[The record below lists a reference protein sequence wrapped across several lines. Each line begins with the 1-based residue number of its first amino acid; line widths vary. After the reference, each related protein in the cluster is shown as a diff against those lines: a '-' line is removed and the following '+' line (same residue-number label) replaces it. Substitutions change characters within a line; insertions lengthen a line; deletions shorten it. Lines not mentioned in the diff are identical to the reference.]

1 MKAITLRNLPPEVA
15 RLVQR
20 RAREKRTSLNKAI
33 IELLEERSG
42 TVRKR
47 SRALYDDLD
56 YLSGSWTREEAA
68 AFEQVLKEQRTI
80 DPDVW
85 E

>member
-20 RAREKRTSLNKAI
+20 RAREKRTSLKKAI
-33 IELLEERSG
+33 IELLKERSG
-42 TVRKR
+42 TARKR
-47 SRALYDDLD
+47 GRASYDDLD
-56 YLSGSWTREEAA
+56 HLAGSWTQEEAA

>member
-20 RAREKRTSLNKAI
+20 RAREKRTSINKAI

-42 TVRKR
+42 TARKG

-56 YLSGSWTREEAA
+56 HLAGSWTREEAA